1 MKQQTFAAARRAAEV
16 GAARRRRR
24 IQADDGHGTGGALGF
39 RERLNQENGT
49 RTKVEDQDAG
59 HAVSA
64 LGAKYILKEDVSGMR
79 WAGVLLICI
88 GILIVV
94 TG

>member
-1 MKQQTFAAARRAAEV
+1 MKQQTFAVARRAVEG
-16 GAARRRRR
+16 GAARRPRR
-24 IQADDGHGTGGALGF
+24 IQADDSQGTGDALAF

-49 RTKVEDQDAG
+49 RTKVEDQHAG
-59 HAVSA
+59 HAVGA